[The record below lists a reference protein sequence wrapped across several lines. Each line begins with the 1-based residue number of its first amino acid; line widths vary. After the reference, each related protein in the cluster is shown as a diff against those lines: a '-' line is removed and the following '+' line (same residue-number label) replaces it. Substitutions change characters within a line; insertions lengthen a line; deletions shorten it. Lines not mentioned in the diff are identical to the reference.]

1 MTTIGTFTRTDFG
14 FTGSLEILTI
24 ATQPVT
30 IIATGNCSE
39 SDPDYRVY
47 ASDIEVG
54 AAWTKQTFSGGAY
67 VAVTLDDP
75 TLKTPI
81 SSWLMETEAGVLE
94 LVWSRSVHPG

>member
-14 FTGSLEILTI
+14 FTGSLETLTI

-54 AAWTKQTFSGGAY
+54 AAWTKQTFRGGTY
-67 VAVTLDDP
+67 IAVTLDDP
-75 TLKTPI
+75 TLITPI

-94 LVWSRSVHPG
+94 LVWSRSVHPV